1 VFTAESSITYYRA
14 AGALAVFT
22 AESSITYYRAAGA
35 LAVFTAES
43 SITYYRAAGALAVFT
58 AESSI
63 TYYRAAGA
71 LEVFTAESPSP
82 IYKSLTDGADTV
94 FSSTGDPRTVS
105 DPTAHHVGITVA
117 DLDRA
122 VDFYTETFGLDRLS
136 EFAVGGDA
144 FAEAVAVEDASAEFA
159 HLDAD
164 GAIVELVAYDPT
176 GEAGDVPELNRPGA
190 THLGL
195 SVDDVEAFYADLA
208 DDVETLSP
216 PRTTESGT
224 TILFVRDPEG
234 NLIEVLDA

>member
-1 VFTAESSITYYRA
+1 M
-14 AGALAVFT
+14 
-22 AESSITYYRAAGA
+22 
-35 LAVFTAES
+35 
-43 SITYYRAAGALAVFT
+43 
-58 AESSI
+58 
-63 TYYRAAGA
+63 
-71 LEVFTAESPSP
+71 
-82 IYKSLTDGADTV
+82 
-94 FSSTGDPRTVS
+94 S

-122 VDFYTETFGLDRLS
+122 VDFYTETFDCDLLS

-144 FAEAVAVEDASAEFA
+144 FAEAVAVEGASAEFA

-164 GAIVELVAYDPT
+164 GVRIELVAYDP
-176 GEAGDVPELNRPGA
+176 AGDPTADPELNRPGA

-195 SVDDVEAFYADLA
+195 SVDDVEAFYADLD

-224 TILFVRDPEG
+224 TILFIRDPEG